1 MFTKYKLYF
10 IFAAILASVLTI
22 GYLKV
27 QNIGLEKNIV
37 SLDAEVAVLTED
49 KTRLQTQIESK
60 DDTIA
65 EWREVYFEQSVY
77 RKALQFELDTTT
89 ATLERYKSR
98 QDVVFKKPGLVQ
110 IKEQRALDKFFDE
123 VRNEE

>member
-1 MFTKYKLYF
+1 MFTKYKIYF

-49 KTRLQTQIESK
+49 KTRLQTLIEGK
-60 DDTIA
+60 NDTIA
-65 EWREVYFEQSVY
+65 EWRDVYFEQSVY

-123 VRNEE
+123 VRNEK